1 MRLLAVLSSLVL
13 LLASCSPAL
22 GSGPAFG
29 VLCRHELILV
39 LPPAPAAWAI
49 LPDLRMSVAWKA
61 PGGSLRSASAA
72 PGSSLRVEVDRG
84 MPQAI
89 LALPST
95 RGSAL
100 MPAGALYPDGLE
112 APRVTGEG
120 ADELV
125 LDWTGGYA
133 ASVAAALEGAGLD
146 PWSFDLSRLAREA
159 SARCADPWRVPPL
172 EVARRLSALEFRISA
187 YEDPTRSAVS
197 LPGPGPWAPESPF
210 EAAPEGAV
218 AMLSEGLWRFLSPC
232 GEMLAALDAEGRS
245 SFVRR

>member
-1 MRLLAVLSSLVL
+1 MRLLVVLPL
-13 LLASCSPAL
+13 LTLPLASCAPAF

-29 VLCRHELILV
+29 ILSRHELILI
-39 LPPAPAAWAI
+39 LPPAPSAWAM

-61 PGGSLRSASAA
+61 SGGSLRSASAA
-72 PGSSLRVEVDRG
+72 PGSSLRIEVDRG
-84 MPQAI
+84 IPQAI

-100 MPAGALYPDGLE
+100 MPAGALYPDGLDG
-112 APRVTGEG
+112 PIDGGEG

-133 ASVAAALEGAGLD
+133 ASVATALAGAGLD

-159 SARCADPWRVPPL
+159 SARCADPWLVSPH
-172 EVARRLSALEFRISA
+172 EAARRLSALEFRISLYA
-187 YEDPTRSAVS
+187 DPTRSAVS

-210 EAAPEGAV
+210 EPAPEGAV
-218 AMLSEGLWRFLSPC
+218 AMLSEGLWRFVSPC
-232 GEMLAALDAEGRS
+232 GELLAALDAEGGF